1 MQGSNDKSTVNEK
14 YSGLVGNEQIIKKID
29 KFKANQSRENLLFLL
44 EAIHNR
50 MNDNGQFLIPVTMP
64 QAALD
69 LFKSGDIIAGDTVK
83 SDVDLHF
90 GLNTLETADGK
101 KWLVAF
107 TSHDEYEK
115 GEVSSIITQDIR
127 GSLNIFKNDCAYEGI
142 IINPWSTKFFFI
154 KDFIEIML
162 NMGKPQNHISF
173 VVGDITKLVVEAIV
187 NAANS
192 TLLGGGGVD
201 GAIHK
206 AAGPKLLLECMTL
219 HGCKTGEAKITKGYN
234 LKAKHIIHT
243 VGPRYHGK
251 TDDAMLL
258 YACYVNSLDLA
269 KKNNI
274 HSIAFPAIST
284 GDYGYPAKEAAVV
297 ALKAVI
303 GWLNSNEEYGME
315 IVMCCYN
322 EEMYNILMSASRGE

>member
-1 MQGSNDKSTVNEK
+1 ME
-14 YSGLVGNEQIIKKID
+14 
-29 KFKANQSRENLLFLL
+29 
-44 EAIHNR
+44 
-50 MNDNGQFLIPVTMP
+50 
-64 QAALD
+64 
-69 LFKSGDIIAGDTVK
+69 
-83 SDVDLHF
+83 
-90 GLNTLETADGK
+90 
-101 KWLVAF
+101 
-107 TSHDEYEK
+107 
-115 GEVSSIITQDIR
+115 
-127 GSLNIFKNDCAYEGI
+127 
-142 IINPWSTKFFFI
+142 
-154 KDFIEIML
+154 
-162 NMGKPQNHISF
+162 KPQNHISF
-173 VVGDITKLVVEAIV
+173 VVGDITKLEVGAVV

-219 HGCKTGEAKITKGYN
+219 HGCKTGEAKITNGYN

-303 GWLNSNEEYGME
+303 GWLNNNEEYGME

-322 EEMYNILMSASRGE
+322 EEMYNILMSVSRGE